1 MECVRKREK
10 GLCVSVGHLLRMFP
24 HHGLKQDYNNSIMER
39 PTCRLNFFSLTRLQ
53 QCTAVTDIYF
63 IIRKVQ
69 PYLLNLRVGKR
80 EESTFRNKR
89 SNHSSELVSRR
100 NDTDTTTVPHVGA
113 FLPKEAKES
122 QQCPCVLL
130 LHPAF
135 HLHSWLSDRILGI
148 RNHHYQ
154 L

>member
-1 MECVRKREK
+1 MQIK
-10 GLCVSVGHLLRMFP
+10 F
-24 HHGLKQDYNNSIMER
+24 
-39 PTCRLNFFSLTRLQ
+39 FFSNKV
-53 QCTAVTDIYF
+53 TAVYSSYRHLFYNKKSTTIF
-63 IIRKVQ
+63 I
-69 PYLLNLRVGKR
+69 NLRVGKR

-89 SNHSSELVSRR
+89 SNHSSELLSRR
-100 NDTDTTTVPHVGA
+100 NDTDTTTVPHVEP
-113 FLPKEAKES
+113 FLPKEAQES

-130 LHPAF
+130 LHPTF